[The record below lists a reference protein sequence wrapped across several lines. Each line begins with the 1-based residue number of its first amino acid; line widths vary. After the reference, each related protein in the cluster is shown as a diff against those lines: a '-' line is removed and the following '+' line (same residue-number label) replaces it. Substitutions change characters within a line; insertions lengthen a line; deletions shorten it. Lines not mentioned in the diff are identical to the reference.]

1 MVWNAVNGMIINVSG
16 QKDHAKDEVDVQQKF
31 KWFSNH
37 SQYVV
42 FYEPVENEAV
52 RCNKK
57 Q

>member
-31 KWFSNH
+31 KWFSNY

-52 RCNKK
+52 RYNKK